1 MLNMGERIESTFL
14 GAQDFITCFE
24 LDTDRPPEALGVR
37 RARTL
42 PGVEFWT
49 ISGSARRRTFVS
61 DMFTAC
67 LVRAPLDNTIGKWW
81 GRGEERPLAPGT
93 VLLSEPGEAQYVTSA
108 DGPASYFTVC
118 WHATALERV
127 ALELG
132 VSGGLRWKAAYL
144 EPGRHS
150 DLLAR
155 LAAVVRSGDDPLA
168 VEEAFAEATTELVLR
183 GAETGAARRVGGGN
197 HPGVRRAMEKLSSG
211 FREPTTLDDLAKEAR
226 LSKYHFV
233 RCFRQATGLSPH
245 RYRKLLRV
253 LDARR
258 LLEGGLSVAEAAGQA
273 SFADASH
280 LSRTFREWLGVTP
293 GLWASAWRT
302 SEPGTRSVPRTIP
315 PPTSDPELE
324 RRAG

>member
-1 MLNMGERIESTFL
+1 MDE
-14 GAQDFITCFE
+14 FITCFE
-24 LDTDRPPEALGVR
+24 LDTDRPREALSVR
-37 RARTL
+37 RARNL

-49 ISGSARRRTFVS
+49 ISNSERRRTFVS

-67 LVRAPLDNTIGKWW
+67 LVRAPFDASIGKWW
-81 GRGEERPLAPGT
+81 GRGEERPLAPGA

-118 WHATALERV
+118 WDATALARV
-127 ALELG
+127 AAELG
-132 VSGGLRWKAAYL
+132 ISGGLRWKSAHL

-155 LAAVVRSGDDPLA
+155 LAAVVRSPDDPLA
-168 VEEAFAEATTELVLR
+168 VEEALAEATTELVLR
-183 GAETGAARRVGGGN
+183 SAETGTTSRRASGGN
-197 HPGVRRAMEKLSSG
+197 HPGVRRAIERLSSG
-211 FREPTTLDDLAKEAR
+211 FREPTSLDELAKEAR

-258 LLEGGLSVAEAAGQA
+258 LLESGLSVAEAAGQA

-293 GLWASAWRT
+293 GLWANAWRT
-302 SEPGTRSVPRTIP
+302 SEPAARSAPRTIP

-324 RRAG
+324 RRVG